1 MSKPLVVVIPH
12 QLGHAEARRRLDGGI
27 EQARA
32 LLSRNAI
39 TMADAKW
46 DADRLTFAVGALG
59 QRVDGHIDVA
69 EDSVRLEIALP
80 WLLALFAQKAQNAIQ
95 KQGTL
100 LLQKK

>member
-1 MSKPLVVVIPH
+1 MSKPLVVLIPH
-12 QLGHAEARRRLDGGI
+12 QLGLAEARRRLDGGI

-32 LLSRNAI
+32 LLSRSAI

-59 QRVDGHIDVA
+59 QRVDGQIDVA
-69 EDSVRLEIALP
+69 EDNVRLEIKLP
-80 WLLALFAQKAQNAIQ
+80 WLLALFAERAQRAIQ
-95 KQGTL
+95 KEGTL